1 LEGGQRLSRARA
13 AAARLRALAVVFAFA
28 IFLGSAAAQTID
40 AAHDPSAFGDRTPR
54 GAAARYLRLAR
65 EVNYRSAAA
74 LLDLSG
80 IPEPER
86 AEQGPILARRLKVVL
101 DRNFWIDLESLSD
114 HPDGVSNDGL
124 PQDTDR
130 VGTFPSQRGPVDV
143 MLRRVP
149 DATGAPVWRF
159 SASLVERIPDLYDEF
174 GAGWLGDHVPAR
186 LQRMRVLGLEAWQ
199 AIALFLLVPL
209 TWLAG
214 WAGSRLLAR
223 VVEPIVKRTRTP
235 LDDRI
240 LVTMRRPQRWA
251 VAIVA
256 LTLAIRALH
265 LSVQAS
271 KWVDRVLVGLAFVT
285 AIVLVGAVVEAF
297 AQTTRE
303 RLVRE
308 GHLSGAGVVG
318 VVNRIVRALL
328 ACIAL
333 IGVLQALGFN
343 VTGLLAG
350 LGIGGLALALAAQ
363 KTVENLIGGLML
375 MTDQPVKI
383 GDFCR
388 FGDKTGWVEDI
399 GFRSTRIRTL
409 ERSVVSVPNAEF
421 ANIQIENLASR
432 DRIRFFATINLRFET
447 TADQLRGL
455 LVDLRGLFIG
465 HPRIA
470 NDPLRI
476 RFIGFGA
483 SSLDVEIQSYVMTAD
498 PNEFFA
504 IREDILLRI
513 MDVVAANG
521 TGFAFPSQTLY
532 MAKDGGVEPE
542 KTRASEGRIRAMR
555 ADHTL
560 PFPDFAPQQAQEL
573 SDRLDYPPDGSSG
586 RTSR

>member
-1 LEGGQRLSRARA
+1 MRLARA
-13 AAARLRALAVVFAFA
+13 AAACARALAVVYASA
-28 IFLGSAAAQTID
+28 VLLGPAAAQTLD
-40 AAHDPSAFGDRTPR
+40 AAHDATALADRTPR
-54 GAAARYLRLAR
+54 GAVARYLSFAR
-65 EVNYRSAAA
+65 EVNYASAAA

-80 IPEPER
+80 LPEAER
-86 AEQGPILARRLKVVL
+86 AKQGPILARHLKVVL
-101 DRNFWIDLESLSD
+101 DRILWIDLESLSD

-124 PQDTDR
+124 PQDFER
-130 VGTFPSQRGPVDV
+130 IGTFPSQHGPVDI
-143 MLRRVP
+143 MLHRVP
-149 DATGAPVWRF
+149 DDAGAPVWRF
-159 SASLVERIPDLYDEF
+159 SASLVDRIPSLYDEF
-174 GAGWLGDHVPAR
+174 GRGWLGDHVPAR

-199 AIALFLLVPL
+199 LLALLALVPL

-214 WAGSRLLAR
+214 WAGSRLLVR
-223 VVEPIVKRTRTP
+223 VVEPLVRRTKTP

-251 VAIVA
+251 VAIIA
-256 LTLAIRALH
+256 LTLAVRALH
-265 LSVQAS
+265 LSIEAS
-271 KWVDRVLVGLAFVT
+271 KWVDRVLIALAFVT
-285 AIVLVGAVVEAF
+285 AILVVGAVVEAF

-303 RLVRE
+303 RLLRE

-333 IGVLQALGFN
+333 IGIMQALGFN

-409 ERSVVSVPNAEF
+409 ERSVISVPNAEF

-455 LVDLRGLFIG
+455 LVDLRGLFLG

-532 MAKDGGVEPE
+532 MAKDGGLEPE
-542 KTRASEGRIRAMR
+542 KAQASEGRIRAMR
-555 ADHTL
+555 ADNAL
-560 PFPDFAPQQAQEL
+560 PFPEFAPQQAREL
-573 SDRLDYPPDGSSG
+573 SNRLDYPPDGSAG